1 MGGIVIM
8 KNIFL
13 LLMIFSVSLGILF
26 EVPTFCQEIS
36 GEICGLPEESLI
48 SKGTTAYSWPYY
60 PKDATLK
67 ALVIFVKFR
76 DDNVDI
82 PPHTDLW
89 PHDLAGLPSWTPNI
103 ISSSVLPSYS
113 NPSISGYFDEMSM
126 GQFQLI
132 GDVYPQLYVPPND
145 QSYYYTSNGRHIGYL
160 VEEILTAIDPNVN
173 FANYDNLSPNGYS
186 ADGVVDMIFICFRF
200 FDTVN
205 LGIYSKKCSGICGL
219 TGNKQEFSGGKKY
232 ITLDGKKNIC

>member
-1 MGGIVIM
+1 M

-126 GQFQLI
+126 GHF
-132 GDVYPQLYVPPND
+132 
-145 QSYYYTSNGRHIGYL
+145 
-160 VEEILTAIDPNVN
+160 
-173 FANYDNLSPNGYS
+173 NLSVMSIRNFTFLPMIK
-186 ADGVVDMIFICFRF
+186 AIIIQAMVVILAIWSRKF
-200 FDTVN
+200 
-205 LGIYSKKCSGICGL
+205 
-219 TGNKQEFSGGKKY
+219 
-232 ITLDGKKNIC
+232 